1 MAITGHLAEFS
12 LAEIFQFLEQG
23 HKSGLLLIT
32 PLPEPSESRSPRSH
46 YVWFQQG
53 RIVAA
58 AHRSDYRGLLTLI
71 SQRGWL
77 GDRAASRLAQTCD
90 VGTPLGLCL
99 KSQGALQADQLKLL
113 FYTQVMQQVCALFS
127 LEDGWFHF
135 DSAQKAPVQEMT
147 GLNAPAV
154 EVTLAGL
161 RALKNWTVLED
172 KLPDP
177 TSSLMSVVSGKP
189 SLKLS
194 QTEWQVWEFTDGKT
208 SLKEI
213 AQHLRLP
220 IEKVQQVAFRLI
232 VVNLIEEMPM
242 TASAPAEATAMSAPH
257 SEPAPL
263 EPESNLSHS
272 FLQNLMSFLKGQ
284 S

>member
-12 LAEIFQFLEQG
+12 LPEIFQFLEQG
-23 HKSGLLLIT
+23 HKSGLLMIT
-32 PLPEPSESRSPRSH
+32 PVPEPAESGSPRSH

-58 AHRSDYRGLLTLI
+58 AHRSDRRGLLSLI

-77 GDRAASRLAQTCD
+77 GDRAASRLAQVCD
-90 VGTPLGLCL
+90 LATPLGLCL
-99 KSQGALQADQLKLL
+99 KSQGALQGDQLKLL
-113 FYTQVMQQVCALFS
+113 FYTQVMQQVCALFA

-135 DSAQKAPVQEMT
+135 DSAQRAPAAEMT

-161 RALKNWTVLED
+161 RALKNWMVLGD

-177 TSSLMSVVSGKP
+177 SSSLVSVVAGKP
-189 SLKLS
+189 NLKLNQS
-194 QTEWQVWEFTDGKT
+194 EWQVWEFTDGKT

-220 IEKVQQVAFRLI
+220 MQKVQQIAFRLI
-232 VVNLIEEMPM
+232 VVNLVEEMPM
-242 TASAPAEATAMSAPH
+242 TASAPAEPAAAGPQP
-257 SEPAPL
+257 EPAQI
-263 EPESNLSHS
+263 ESEANLSPS

-284 S
+284 A